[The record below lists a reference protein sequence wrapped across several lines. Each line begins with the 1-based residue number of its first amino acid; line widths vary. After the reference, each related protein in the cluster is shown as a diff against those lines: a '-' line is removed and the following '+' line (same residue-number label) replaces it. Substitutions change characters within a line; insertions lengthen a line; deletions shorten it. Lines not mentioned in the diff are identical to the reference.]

1 MLSAAGLRESRSED
15 ARAIGATTRPSP
27 PEREPAS
34 AAGLAARSAA
44 GVTGE
49 KAVADP
55 SSATA
60 SSDLA
65 SMMFFAQCVRSLTG
79 AMQFFFVFPYYLA
92 RFRPSQRFPNCHRI
106 RNGGLSG
113 GSFFGAAARG
123 RDGRQQRA

>member
-1 MLSAAGLRESRSED
+1 MLSNAGLRESRSEG

-44 GVTGE
+44 GVTGA

-55 SSATA
+55 SSTNA

-65 SMMFFAQCVRSLTG
+65 SMTMRPQGLPRADSEIFLPVAMHCVRIVLH
-79 AMQFFFVFPYYLA
+79 LE
-92 RFRPSQRFPNCHRI
+92 RFCN
-106 RNGGLSG
+106 
-113 GSFFGAAARG
+113 
-123 RDGRQQRA
+123 

>member
-65 SMMFFAQCVRSLTG
+65 SMMFFNASVTV

-123 RDGRQQRA
+123 RGGRQQRA